1 MPIDSSKFFDSIRI
15 KPTKSAAKQQLR
27 ARETAVTCEWPDCK
41 DKGSHRAPKGR
52 ANAREYWH
60 FCLNHV
66 REYNQSYNFFSGMN
80 DEAIARYQKDA
91 LTGHRPTWKMGAN
104 SSGGKAGAEAELD
117 GAFDPFSMFSELNG
131 RGRWRPG
138 PNAAPKTETRKVFNA
153 ERKALQVMGLGPD
166 ATLEEVK
173 VKYKALVKQH
183 HPDAN
188 GGDRSTEDRLIEII
202 KAYNYLKTVVRES

>member
-15 KPTKSAAKQQLR
+15 KPTKTAAKQQMR
-27 ARETAVTCEWPDCK
+27 ARETTVTCEWPDCK

-104 SSGGKAGAEAELD
+104 SSAGKGSAESDLD

-138 PNAAPKTETRKVFNA
+138 PNAAPKTESRKVFNA

>member
-15 KPTKSAAKQQLR
+15 KPTKAGPKRHAAR
-27 ARETAVTCEWPDCK
+27 DESVMCEWPDCQN
-41 DKGSHRAPKGR
+41 KGTHRAPKGR
-52 ANAREYWH
+52 DNAKEYWH
-60 FCLNHV
+60 FCLDHV
-66 REYNQSYNFFSGMN
+66 REYNQAYNFFSGMN
-80 DEAIARYQKDA
+80 AEAVARYQKDA

-104 SSGGKAGAEAELD
+104 GGAKRTRGGTAEGLD
-117 GAFDPFSMFSELNG
+117 GASDPFSVFAELNG
-131 RGRWRPG
+131 RARSRPG
-138 PNAAPKTETRKVFNA
+138 PESQPKPETRRVFNA

-166 ATLEEVK
+166 ATLEQVK

-202 KAYNYLKTVVRES
+202 KAYNYLKTVVRA